1 MWLTNIANKKPV
13 RNFNAGQMVSPV
25 QGLILHIQQG
35 HESGTQTWFNDPKSQ
50 ASAHFGNPKI
60 GRLDQF
66 VDSADKAW
74 AEAAGNRFW
83 ISVENEGFSGDSLT
97 GSQVQNLAQL
107 MAWLHVVEKVPLQL
121 ADSPTGS
128 GLGYHSMGGAA
139 WGDHPNCPGQP
150 IIVQRTEILMAATA
164 LLQAG
169 FDPTK

>member
-1 MWLTNIANKKPV
+1 MVNPV
-13 RNFNAGQMVSPV
+13 L
-25 QGLILHIQQG
+25 GLILHIQQG
-35 HESGTQTWFNDPKSQ
+35 HESGTEQWFDNPQSQ

-74 AEAAGNRFW
+74 AEAAGNRSW
-83 ISVENEGFSGDSLT
+83 ISVENEGFSGDLLT

-121 ADSPTGS
+121 SDSPAGA

-139 WGDHPNCPGQP
+139 WGNHPTCPGLP
-150 IIVQRTEILMAATA
+150 VIGQRVAILAAATA
-164 LLQAG
+164 LVQAG